1 MSVRI
6 KPCVHVQNAG
16 QQAEEDVSALRPR
29 TSCRGARLPLRQKL
43 GQILAPQ
50 WINELDLIA
59 HNQRAQELDD
69 TGMRTHGS

>member
-1 MSVRI
+1 MHSSRE
-6 KPCVHVQNAG
+6 PRAG
-16 QQAEEDVSALRPR
+16 GRAFRCAK
-29 TSCRGARLPLRQKL
+29 KL
-43 GQILAPQ
+43 GQILVPQ